1 MPEPARAR
9 RLALGKRH
17 LAAAVAVARAAA
29 NPVPSRVTVR
39 LRDREQQGNPGGG
52 VGDLTCHMGQGRSAR
67 RPRWPWP
74 GGRRWRRRGLGPE
87 RGATRW
93 SSSGI
98 RAGVRVAAAQEP
110 GQLGGL
116 ALVGLDPVAGAGR
129 DHRSPWR
136 RERLPHIEDLQR
148 QLLLVAEPGGEEA
161 RALAERLVAPLAAA
175 LRLALQDVL
184 SAAAEEITCDLAPG
198 SLELRLRGQDP
209 EFVVTLPPPEEQGK
223 ERQESGAPG
232 GSAGWPVDSI
242 AGDLLGGETE
252 EGELARINLRMP
264 EQLKTRVESAA
275 RREGL
280 SANTWLVRAAAGALQ
295 RVDPGRR
302 CEPLTPLGTRRFA
315 GWAR

>member
-1 MPEPARAR
+1 M
-9 RLALGKRH
+9 
-17 LAAAVAVARAAA
+17 
-29 NPVPSRVTVR
+29 
-39 LRDREQQGNPGGG
+39 
-52 VGDLTCHMGQGRSAR
+52 
-67 RPRWPWP
+67 
-74 GGRRWRRRGLGPE
+74 
-87 RGATRW
+87 
-93 SSSGI
+93 
-98 RAGVRVAAAQEP
+98 
-110 GQLGGL
+110 
-116 ALVGLDPVAGAGR
+116 
-129 DHRSPWR
+129 
-136 RERLPHIEDLQR
+136 
-148 QLLLVAEPGGEEA
+148 AEPGGEEA